1 MKNKILVC
9 GTILILAAAPA
20 LAADAVNPGGNEKYR
35 AKEVSLDLFGSASVG
50 QQTINNITGLRVNRD
65 LRLGAGI
72 GMNYFL
78 TRYLGVG
85 AEAYSE
91 NTAHSFVDSTSASVI
106 GRFPLGQS
114 GVAPYVYGGG
124 GRQCDPTSLWFAHA
138 GAGLEYR
145 FTPRIGAF
153 VDARYVLTDGTA
165 NFGLGRLGLRFGF

>member
-1 MKNKILVC
+1 MKNRILLC
-9 GTILILAAAPA
+9 GTTLLLAAAPA
-20 LAADAVNPGGNEKYR
+20 IAADRMRPGANDKYR
-35 AKEVSLDLFGSASVG
+35 ANEASLDLFGSSSVG

-78 TRYLGVG
+78 TRYLGLG

-91 NTAHSFVDSTSASVI
+91 NTAHSLVDSTSASVI

-114 GVAPYVYGGG
+114 GVAPYVYAGG
-124 GRQCDPTSLWFAHA
+124 GRQCDPTTLWLAHA

-145 FTPRIGAF
+145 FTPRVGAF
-153 VDARYVLTDGTA
+153 VDARYVLTDGTP
-165 NFGLGRLGLRFGF
+165 NFGLGRVGLRLGF